1 MNKTFLLNP
10 SKTTPGFPIGALLRR
25 KVTKGEIGIEIEV
38 EGNKFPKH
46 AYNGKSAVH
55 PEFIPAIWGY
65 HHDGS
70 LRGQDNAEYVLKKP
84 IKFSEVP
91 KAISDLWEMFDK
103 YGTVLEESNRTS
115 VHVHLNVQEFHLN
128 RLCAFMAL
136 YFSVEEI
143 LTAWC
148 GEHRIGNLF
157 CLRAKDAPAI
167 VSSLKKFF
175 QSDGQ
180 YEIRDGM
187 HYAGLNAQALFKFGS
202 VELRSLRGVSDP
214 QIILDWVSVL
224 QRIYEMSKEYPDPR
238 AIMDNFSGSGGLTYL
253 EMVLG
258 DKYGVIRNNIEFT
271 NQQVTESMYEGIR
284 LAQDLCYCRD
294 WSKYEPVNTSDDPF
308 GRAKVKTGSDI
319 EALLNSMQG
328 ANGPDALTAFQQA
341 YANTTTLHELHELY
355 TQPVPL
361 SPTAS
366 YQIVEP
372 GWATVAI
379 NQPPEPEPEEEDDC
393 EPEWD
398 DLLEYDEDEE

>member
-10 SKTTPGFPIGALLRR
+10 AKTTLGFPIGPLLRR

-55 PEFIPAIWGY
+55 PEYIPAIWGY

-175 QSDGQ
+175 QTNGE

-187 HYAGLNAQALFKFGS
+187 HYAGLNAQAIFKFGS
-202 VELRSLRGVSDP
+202 VEIRSLRGVSDP
-214 QIILDWVSVL
+214 QIILDWVAVL
-224 QRIYEMSKEYPDPR
+224 QRIYELSKEYPDPR
-238 AIMDNFSGSGGLTYL
+238 AIMDNFSGSGGLDYL
-253 EMVLG
+253 QMVLG
-258 DKYGVIRNNIEFT
+258 DKYGTIRNNIEFT

-294 WSKYEPVNTSDDPF
+294 WSKYEPVNTADDPF
-308 GRAKVKTGSDI
+308 GRAKKWSETTAG
-319 EALLNSMQG
+319 LLQPISAGQLQDMYAEWGNSISQVAPMP
-328 ANGPDALTAFQQA
+328 A
-341 YANTTTLHELHELY
+341 
-355 TQPVPL
+355 
-361 SPTAS
+361 
-366 YQIVEP
+366 

-379 NQPPEPEPEEEDDC
+379 NQPPEAEDDDDDY

-398 DLLEYDEDEE
+398 EMFDEEEE